1 MSYAQFHQQNQ
12 PLSESEVNEE
22 LVKMQNFIKKEAEE
36 KAKEIRLKADQE
48 YEIEKQNLV
57 QKEILILDEQNSNKL
72 KKQALE
78 NQIVKSTINNK
89 MRLKLLESKNQLL
102 NDIFEIAL
110 ADLMKINGNKK
121 EYTEILKNLIL
132 EGMFKLLELAFIV
145 KLREEDVALI
155 EPVLKEIESE
165 YLEKTGLP
173 KVELVISDN
182 EFLVPEN
189 VGGVIVANKANK
201 ISVDNTFEERLNLL
215 RQESL
220 PAIRKMLDL

>member
-1 MSYAQFHQQNQ
+1 MSYTQNKH
-12 PLSESEVNEE
+12 PLSESEVNDE

-57 QKEILILDEQNSNKL
+57 KKEILILDEQNSNKL

-89 MRLKLLESKNQLL
+89 MRLKLLESKNQVL
-102 NDIFEIAL
+102 NDIFEVSL
-110 ADLMKINGNKK
+110 TEVKRINGNKK

-132 EGMFKLLELAFIV
+132 EGLFKILELSFII
-145 KLREEDVALI
+145 KLREEDVALVEPILKDI
-155 EPVLKEIESE
+155 ETEFLS
-165 YLEKTGLP
+165 KTGLP
-173 KVELVISDN
+173 TVELVISDN

-201 ISVDNTFEERLNLL
+201 ISVDNTFEERLKLL
-215 RQESL
+215 REESL
-220 PAIRKMLDL
+220 PAIRTVLGL